1 MRFLHNRIG
10 SMDNELPILQIGWK
24 LFQEDHQMAT
34 QDALW
39 LHEEIML
46 LAMRDEEGTIASGTM
61 YQYAIGAAV
70 LAELLLNQSIAV
82 DQSGK
87 RKLVDLV
94 SSTPLGEPLLD
105 HCLEKITTAK
115 RRATLQTWV
124 SRFAGVKNLK
134 HRVAQRLCQQG
145 ILRADEDKVLLIFT
159 RKIYPEVNPEPERK
173 LIERLRQAIFTDASD
188 IDPRTVVLLSLANS
202 AGILRVVF
210 DKKML
215 KARKARIER
224 IVNGEITGKAAQEAI
239 QAMQAAVMV
248 ACIMPVMMSTMHH

>member
-1 MRFLHNRIG
+1 
-10 SMDNELPILQIGWK
+10 
-24 LFQEDHQMAT
+24 MAT
-34 QDALW
+34 QDNLW

-46 LAMRDEEGTIASGTM
+46 LALRDEEGTIAAGPT

-70 LAELLLNQSIAV
+70 LAELLLNQRIAV
-82 DQSGK
+82 DQSKK

-105 HCLEKITTAK
+105 LCLEKIVIAK
-115 RRATLQTWV
+115 RRAALQTWV
-124 SRFAGVKNLK
+124 CRFASVKNLK
-134 HRVAQRLCQQG
+134 HLIARRLCERG

-173 LIERLRQAIFTDASD
+173 LIERLRRAIFTDAPD
-188 IDPRTVVLLSLANS
+188 VDPRTVVLVSLANS
-202 AGILRVVF
+202 ASILNVVF

-215 KARKARIER
+215 KSRKARIEQ

-248 ACIMPVMMSTMHH
+248 ACIVPAITAATVSH